1 MSPSASTT
9 YLGHRIDIE
18 RFEFGYLAHVVEPE
32 SKRRLTAAHPTA
44 LEALE
49 RAFDMVE
56 QQVKQVGVF
65 AAVEAEA
72 AD

>member
-32 SKRRLTAAHPTA
+32 SNRRLTAAHPTA